1 MDWSGIKG
9 YAFPPF
15 CLINRCLAKVRQD
28 NAEIVMITP
37 LWPTQAWYGH
47 LLEISIDFPILLPP
61 LPNLLMSPQGE
72 IHPMIQN
79 GRLQL
84 VAWKISNK
92 ISDQKGFHKKTKI
105 AYRGP
110 WEKWCSWA
118 NKRQINPTKT
128 TVANIANFLTSQQ
141 QRGLEYSTLNT
152 YRSAISAFHC
162 DIDGC
167 PIGQH
172 PRIKQLL
179 KGVFNRN
186 PPKPRYLK
194 TWDVDTVLNYIVTL
208 GDNSELG
215 LKSLSL
221 KLVMLL
227 ALASTLR
234 GSEIAMINPENI
246 DDSIDHITIRFGD
259 LTKTSK
265 PNKPPRKIKLFSFSD
280 NSRLDVTSCLRT
292 YLDRTRSLRTS
303 QSQKKQLF
311 VAYTKPHNPVVTCS
325 IARWIKLGLSQA
337 GIDTNV
343 YKAHSTRAASSSKAI
358 AQGVSTEQIM
368 KHANWARAS
377 TFQRFYQKPIVKD
390 EQLEYQRKVVT
401 LE

>member
-1 MDWSGIKG
+1 MAYSSMVRTFTGN
-9 YAFPPF
+9 
-15 CLINRCLAKVRQD
+15 INRFPHPTST
-28 NAEIVMITP
+28 ITQP
-37 LWPTQAWYGH
+37 VDVSTRGDTPNDPERSATIG
-47 LLEISIDFPILLPP
+47 SIE
-61 LPNLLMSPQGE
+61 NLQ
-72 IHPMIQN
+72 QN
-79 GRLQL
+79 LRSEGFSQEASTL
-84 VAWKISNK
+84 VLGSRRE
-92 ISDQKGFHKKTKI
+92 GTKL

-194 TWDVDTVLNYIVTL
+194 TWDVDTVLNYVVTL